1 MKIGV
6 LQFFGWADRSIPLQS
21 VYERAIER
29 FEIMDETGYDAV
41 WLAEHHFSGFSV
53 CPSVHMMATMA
64 AARTRRLRIGTA
76 VSLAPF
82 YHPLRLAEEI
92 ALLDNL
98 SGGRV
103 NWGAGRGF
111 SRVEFEAFGVPV
123 KESAGRFREAVD
135 VVLGAWTQERLS
147 HAGEYFHFD
156 GVEVLPK
163 PLQQPHPPVW
173 MAATSESAIDWAAG
187 RGFSILMDPHC
198 THVELASKREHYG
211 ARMKEAGFSAAAERE
226 IPMARLIAIG
236 ESAEQAEAV
245 ARRGAAW
252 TVGSYIGWGAR
263 EGVDPVERYVNEVII
278 HGTPASVIDQI
289 RGLQETASLNYLLC
303 APLSQLSFNL
313 ITEKV
318 LPALV

>member
-1 MKIGV
+1 MKVGV
-6 LQFFGWADRSIPLQS
+6 LQFFGWANRNIDLNS
-21 VYERAIER
+21 VYARAIER
-29 FEIMDETGYDAV
+29 FDIMDREGYDAV
-41 WLAEHHFSGFSV
+41 WLAEHHFSSFSV
-53 CPSVHMMATMA
+53 CPSVHMMATLA
-64 AARTRRLRIGTA
+64 AARTKRMRIGTA

-82 YHPLRLAEEI
+82 YHPLRLAEEV
-92 ALLDNL
+92 ALLDVI

-123 KESAGRFREAVD
+123 EESAGRFREAVD
-135 VVLGAWTQERLS
+135 VVLGAWTQARLS
-147 HAGEYFHFD
+147 HAGEFFRFD

-198 THVELASKREHYG
+198 THAELAEKRRRYG
-211 ARMKEAGFSAAAERE
+211 ARMAEAGFAADVRE
-226 IPMARLIAIG
+226 IPMARLMAVAP
-236 ESAEQAEAV
+236 SAEQAEAV

-252 TVGSYIGWGAR
+252 TVGSYIRRGAQ
-263 EGVDPVERYVNEVII
+263 GGADPVERYVNEVII
-278 HGTPASVIDQI
+278 HGTPESVIDQI
-289 RGLQETASLNYLLC
+289 RGLQETAAMNYLLC

-313 ITEKV
+313 ITDKV
-318 LPALV
+318 LPALG

>member
-29 FEIMDETGYDAV
+29 FEIMDQTGYDAV

-64 AARTRRLRIGTA
+64 AARTQRLRIGTA

-82 YHPLRLAEEI
+82 YHPLRLAEEV

-123 KESAGRFREAVD
+123 EESAGRFREAVD
-135 VVLGAWTQERLS
+135 IVLGAWTQERLR
-147 HAGEYFHFD
+147 HEGEHFRFD

-198 THVELASKREHYG
+198 THAELASKRQHYG
-211 ARMKEAGFSAAAERE
+211 ARMTEAGFSAAERE
-226 IPMARLIAIG
+226 IPMARLIAVG

-252 TVGSYIGWGAR
+252 TVGSYIGGGAHG
-263 EGVDPVERYVNEVII
+263 GVDPVERYVNEVII